1 MIKYNLKCECGQ
13 NFESWFASSS
23 EYEKLEKK
31 GSLNCVCG
39 KSNNVS
45 KALMSPQVRS
55 KRETVDL
62 KKKNNFY
69 KNLQK
74 KIIELNNLIK

>member
-55 KRETVDL
+55 KRENVDL
-62 KKKNNFY
+62 NMVDEVMK
-69 KNLQK
+69 L
-74 KIIELNNLIK
+74 IIDKGILR